1 MTDAQL
7 AADRALA
14 TTLMHSLAG
23 LRKRQH
29 YRLSKTQRQA
39 LKMAEQSLDMF
50 LTDTAK
56 EI

>member
-1 MTDAQL
+1 MDQQL

-14 TTLMHSLAG
+14 TTLMHSLTG
-23 LRKRQH
+23 LRERQH

-39 LKMAEQSLDMF
+39 LKLAEQSLDMF
-50 LTDTAK
+50 LTDTTK

>member
-1 MTDAQL
+1 MTDQQL

-14 TTLMHSLAG
+14 TTLMHSLTG
-23 LRKRQH
+23 LRERQH

-39 LKMAEQSLDMF
+39 LKLAEQSLDMF
-50 LTDTAK
+50 LTDTTK